1 MVLDSLQT
9 GVSVVDRSG
18 KILLWNQGAE
28 RITGHQRHEVV
39 GRPCSANILNH
50 CDYQACASCAG
61 SCPFGRTMHDGKPKE
76 ARMSLRHKQGQPI
89 HVLMR
94 VAAIRDHTGSIIG
107 LAESFDEQRF
117 TLDRDRNLHHLSE
130 HGCMD
135 ETTGV
140 PNREFTEFHLAENLA
155 SFTRYQLPFGVM
167 CIQIDQLAHFRS
179 SYGQPAGEAVL
190 RVVAQ
195 TMRNSLRPSDFL
207 GRWAEDQFLAILINC
222 GNAGVEQTGERMR
235 KVVSCAGLHWWGDE
249 LSVTTSVGEA
259 IAQPG
264 DTMESLLQRA
274 QIVLAQAAAAA
285 SHPIKRI

>member
-1 MVLDSLQT
+1 
-9 GVSVVDRSG
+9 
-18 KILLWNQGAE
+18 
-28 RITGHQRHEVV
+28 
-39 GRPCSANILNH
+39 
-50 CDYQACASCAG
+50 
-61 SCPFGRTMHDGKPKE
+61 
-76 ARMSLRHKQGQPI
+76 LRHKQGQPI

-94 VAAIRDHTGSIIG
+94 VAAIRDPTGSIIG

-135 ETTGV
+135 EGTGV